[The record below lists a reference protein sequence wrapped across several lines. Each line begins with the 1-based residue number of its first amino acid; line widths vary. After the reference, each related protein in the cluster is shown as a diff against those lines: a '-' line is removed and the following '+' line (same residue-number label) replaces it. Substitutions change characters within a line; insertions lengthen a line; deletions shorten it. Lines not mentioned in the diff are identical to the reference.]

1 MMQDKRESGV
11 IPNGVTFGTEVLVM
25 PSLIGSVFTHA
36 GGIDTV
42 SYKPNRYSWVK
53 KGDVIAEVYISRPK
67 TKFGL
72 INDIFFNDIISKVP
86 IKSPASGLAL
96 HSEYSDNFTV
106 KLKDDVPPIANFSL
120 LLPSDEVREVS
131 GASLFRAAVNLI
143 KENSD
148 LLYKESRRWTM
159 KGKTPQELESLL
171 AQQLAANCRRYPATP
186 YFDDYLDE
194 ARTEFPELRQHL
206 KHLVNK
212 AESKV

>member
-1 MMQDKRESGV
+1 MISSLTISSRKYPLRVLQV
-11 IPNGVTFGTEVLVM
+11 I
-25 PSLIGSVFTHA
+25 
-36 GGIDTV
+36 
-42 SYKPNRYSWVK
+42 
-53 KGDVIAEVYISRPK
+53 
-67 TKFGL
+67 
-72 INDIFFNDIISKVP
+72 
-86 IKSPASGLAL
+86 LAL

-106 KLKDDVPPIANFSL
+106 ELKDDVPPIANFSL

-148 LLYKESRRWTM
+148 LLYIESRRWTM

-186 YFDDYLDE
+186 YYDDYLDE

-212 AESKV
+212 AE

>member
-36 GGIDTV
+36 GGTDTV
-42 SYKPNRYSWVK
+42 SYKPNKYSWVK

-106 KLKDDVPPIANFSL
+106 ELKDDVPPIANFSL
-120 LLPSDEVREVS
+120 LLPSDEVREV
-131 GASLFRAAVNLI
+131 
-143 KENSD
+143 
-148 LLYKESRRWTM
+148 
-159 KGKTPQELESLL
+159 
-171 AQQLAANCRRYPATP
+171 
-186 YFDDYLDE
+186 
-194 ARTEFPELRQHL
+194 
-206 KHLVNK
+206 
-212 AESKV
+212 